1 MYRNLGKGR
10 FKDISHA
17 AWVADYRGAMGMGVG
32 DWDGDSDFDIFV
44 VHWIAQENA
53 LYSNMRI
60 RQPGSRP
67 GPLQFV
73 DTADQMGLG
82 QIALDVIGWGTSFFD
97 YDNDGRPDLYAANGS
112 TFEEEQDRTKLIPMR
127 HFLFWNRSNDEGF
140 YEVSP
145 VSGAVFRQPTV
156 GRGAAFSDYD
166 DDGDVDLFV
175 LNHDAA
181 PWLLRNDGGNKNR
194 WLKVKLHGRKN
205 RFALGARV
213 KITAGGRTQIQ
224 QIGSQPSYLSQS
236 SLTAHFGLGAAERVD
251 QVVVLFP
258 GGAVAR
264 RAAVTSN
271 QTLIIKEPE
280 KGGKA

>member
-1 MYRNLGKGR
+1 
-10 FKDISHA
+10 
-17 AWVADYRGAMGMGVG
+17 
-32 DWDGDSDFDIFV
+32 
-44 VHWIAQENA
+44 
-53 LYSNMRI
+53 
-60 RQPGSRP
+60 
-67 GPLQFV
+67 
-73 DTADQMGLG
+73 
-82 QIALDVIGWGTSFFD
+82 
-97 YDNDGRPDLYAANGS
+97 
-112 TFEEEQDRTKLIPMR
+112 MR

-280 KGGKA
+280 EGGKA